1 MKKTLFVCLML
12 ITFNLSAKEWE
23 PVWIAAVEDCQNE
36 DYASAESNFTK
47 TIHLMESEND
57 VDHPLVYMD
66 RARMYLSLHKYEEA
80 LTDINQA
87 ILSEKLKHWELVKA
101 VNARVTARTK
111 LGFTDGYEEDVA
123 FLVKNFEVQIENTED
138 YLIIR
143 NMPKEQEFRKSMINF
158 FIQGG
163 ICHSKEDVRI
173 LSSDICVVNKIA
185 GLGKAERNQEQPSE
199 SHCHACTFNASKQ
212 LRFDDLTIAG
222 CVLWCDSSAFAAIT
236 GWCAFFPEFCV
247 INACNQAVVEI
258 QNNCRACCRT
268 GVFSQDICAAPF
280 ADIVGAMQKFLP
292 PCGCPR

>member
-1 MKKTLFVCLML
+1 MKKILFVCLML
-12 ITFNLSAKEWE
+12 ITLSLSAKEWE
-23 PVWIAAVEDCQNE
+23 PLWIAAIEDCQNQ
-36 DYASAESNFTK
+36 DFVSAESNFTK
-47 TIHLMESEND
+47 TINLMESEND
-57 VDHPLVYMD
+57 ADHPLVYMD
-66 RARMYLSLHKYEEA
+66 RARLYLSLNQYEEA
-80 LTDINQA
+80 LTDINKA

-143 NMPKEQEFRKSMINF
+143 NMPKEEEFQKSMIHF

-163 ICHSKEDVRI
+163 ICHSKEDLRE
-173 LSSDICVVNKIA
+173 LSSNICVVKKIE
-185 GLGKAERNQEQPSE
+185 KKVEQASE
-199 SHCHACTFNASKQ
+199 SYCHACAFNPSKQ
-212 LRFDDLTIAG
+212 LRFDALTIAG

-247 INACNQAVVEI
+247 INACNKAVVEI
-258 QNNCRACCRT
+258 QNNCRACCQT

-292 PCGCPR
+292 PCGCPQ